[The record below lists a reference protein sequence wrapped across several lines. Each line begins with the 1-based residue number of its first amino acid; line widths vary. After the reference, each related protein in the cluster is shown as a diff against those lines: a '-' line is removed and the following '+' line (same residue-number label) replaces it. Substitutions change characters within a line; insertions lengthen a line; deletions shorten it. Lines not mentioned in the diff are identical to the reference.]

1 MHPIYQSNAND
12 TLTSFILEEVT
23 LGLYSMH
30 KILSGQNTL
39 AEATYMYFNIII
51 RSNLVMNDIQR
62 FTLAFWTGRP
72 PVSSLIS
79 TVEVVISVQIVYNNN
94 ECSF

>member
-30 KILSGQNTL
+30 KILSGQNIL

-51 RSNLVMNDIQR
+51 RSNLVMNDIQSIYLSFLNR
-62 FTLAFWTGRP
+62 
-72 PVSSLIS
+72 SSPCFLPNINS
-79 TVEVVISVQIVYNNN
+79 RSRDLCTNCKQQ
-94 ECSF
+94 